1 MLANQQSFENGFTIW
16 PNPVIDTFQIEW
28 PTNVNSFCLTLY
40 NQLGQLIKKTI
51 PSTNPTLF
59 DISDLSKGVYYL
71 DINSENTKTT
81 KQIVKL

>member
-40 NQLGQLIKKTI
+40 NQLGQLIKKKIPLTI
-51 PSTNPTLF
+51 QLCLMAQ
-59 DISDLSKGVYYL
+59 ISIKVFTFLK
-71 DINSENTKTT
+71 
-81 KQIVKL
+81 